1 MDAKYDTFFAARDG
15 NKKIEV
21 VSEPQWRS
29 KWLIIRA
36 TRALEMAASNLQ
48 GFPNWLLDHA
58 LGPRW
63 PSKVKLEITVRKD
76 ASIRLAF

>member
-15 NKKIEV
+15 NKKNEV
-21 VSEPQWRS
+21 VSERQWRS

-48 GFPNWLLDHA
+48 RFPNWLLDHA
-58 LGPRW
+58 LGPQW
-63 PSKVKLEITVRKD
+63 PLKVKLEITVRKD